1 MKKIVGSSPAH
12 GNATMHDLERD
23 AIHYYNELLQS
34 SPELLARTKDD
45 LWKQLNDVQFIF
57 GGRMLS
63 PYLRPHFIARKDFD
77 HVKSVC
83 EEIWGAVLK
92 VGDLAIADEKL
103 QDYLGL
109 TAEER
114 QLIATDPKFKGVSRL
129 SRFDSFLTDEA
140 LSFVELNAETPAGV
154 AYSDVAADI
163 FLTLDV
169 MKQFQEKFTLSR
181 MHGLKHLLN
190 VLVSA
195 YKEFS
200 GNGKRPQIAIVDYKG
215 LPTQREFELV
225 QEYFEREGFKTI
237 IADPRELEFSKGRL
251 MKDGF
256 EIDLVYKRL
265 LVNEFLEKKDECKNL
280 LKAYESQSVCL
291 VNSFRGKLVH
301 KKLLFGI
308 LTDERFKHFFT
319 GREHELILKHVPWTR
334 RVEERKTEHN
344 GKSIDLLKFTRD
356 YRDNLVLKPNDEYG
370 GKGIFIGWESSDC
383 EWDEAIKIA
392 LEGDYLVQERVKTSR
407 QTFPFIREDGEV
419 EFIEQLI
426 DLDPLLYDGKVGSA
440 FTRLSGSAL
449 ANCTAGG
456 GMVPV
461 FIVEG
466 KN

>member
-1 MKKIVGSSPAH
+1 
-12 GNATMHDLERD
+12 MHELERD
-23 AIHYYNELLQS
+23 AISHYNELLSS

-45 LWKQLNDVQFIF
+45 IWRQLNDVQFIF

-63 PYLRPHFIARKDFD
+63 PYLRPHFIARQDFD
-77 HVKSVC
+77 HVTSVC
-83 EEIWGAVLK
+83 EEIWHAVLK
-92 VGDLAIADEKL
+92 VGDLAIADESL

-109 TAEER
+109 TDEER
-114 QLIATDPKFKGVSRL
+114 RLIATDPKFKGVSRL
-129 SRFDSFLTDEA
+129 SRFDSFLTDDC

-154 AYSDVAADI
+154 AYSDVASDI
-163 FLTLDV
+163 FLSLEV
-169 MKQFQEKFTLSR
+169 MKKFQERFRVSR
-181 MHGLKHLLN
+181 LYGLKHLLD
-190 VLVSA
+190 VLQSA
-195 YKEFS
+195 YREFS

-225 QEYFEREGFKTI
+225 KEYFEGEGFKTI

-251 MKDGF
+251 SMGGF

-265 LVNEFLEKKDECKNL
+265 LVNEFLEKKEECSNL
-280 LKAYESQSVCL
+280 LKAYEAQSVCM

-308 LTDERFKHFFT
+308 LTDERFKDCFT
-319 GREHELILKHVPWTR
+319 SREHELIMKHVPWTR
-334 RVEERKTEHN
+334 RVEERSTEHE
-344 GKSIDLLKFTRD
+344 GQKVDLLKFTRD
-356 YRDNLVLKPNDEYG
+356 YRDKLVLKPNDDYG
-370 GKGIFIGWESSDC
+370 GKGIFIGWESSES
-383 EWDEAIKIA
+383 EWDDAINIA
-392 LEGDYLVQERVKTSR
+392 LQGDYLVQERVKTSR
-407 QTFPFIREDGEV
+407 QVFPHIKDDGEV

-449 ANCTAGG
+449 ANVTAGG

-461 FIVEG
+461 FVVEG

>member
-1 MKKIVGSSPAH
+1 MR
-12 GNATMHDLERD
+12 DLERD
-23 AIHYYNELLQS
+23 AINCYNELLKS

-63 PYLRPHFIARKDFD
+63 PYLRPHFIARSDFD
-77 HVKSVC
+77 RVTSVC

-92 VGDLAIADEKL
+92 VGDLAINDAKL

-109 TAEER
+109 TEEER
-114 QLIATDPKFKGVSRL
+114 KLIATDPKFKGVSRL

-154 AYSDVAADI
+154 AYADVASGI
-163 FLTLDV
+163 FLSLDV
-169 MKQFQEKFTLSR
+169 MKQFQTQFKVSR
-181 MHGLKHLLN
+181 LNGLKHLLE
-190 VLVSA
+190 VLISA
-195 YKEFS
+195 HKEFS

-225 QEYFEREGFKTI
+225 QEYFEQEGYKTI

-251 MKDGF
+251 CKEGF
-256 EIDLVYKRL
+256 EIDVVYKRL
-265 LVNEFLEKKDECKNL
+265 LVNEFLEKKEECGNL
-280 LKAYESQSVCL
+280 LKAYEAQSVCV

-308 LTDERFKHFFT
+308 LTDEQFSSFFT
-319 GREHELILKHVPWTR
+319 KREYELIAKHVPWTR
-334 RVEERKTEHN
+334 RVEERNTEHN
-344 GKSIDLLKFTRD
+344 GKKVDLLKFARD

-370 GKGIFIGWESSDC
+370 GKGIFIGWESSEP
-383 EWDEAIKIA
+383 EWDDAIEIA
-392 LEGDYLVQERVKTSR
+392 LQGDYLVQERVKTSR
-407 QTFPFIREDGEV
+407 QVFPYIKDDGGV

-449 ANCTAGG
+449 ANVTAGG

-466 KN
+466 KI